1 MRTIRKTIRFDMD
14 EYTHIENLIDMHS
27 ISFAEFARN
36 SIMQKEIK
44 SKVDL
49 DLIYEI
55 NKICNSLNKIAHYVN
70 TNKVMDMQVLQM
82 LVDIEKRL
90 NELLK

>member
-1 MRTIRKTIRFDMD
+1 MRTIRKTIRFDVN
-14 EYTHIENLIDMHS
+14 EYMHIENLLRMHS
-27 ISFAEFARN
+27 LSFAEFARN
-36 SIMQKEIK
+36 AIMQKEIK

-49 DLIYEI
+49 DLVYEVNRI
-55 NKICNSLNKIAHYVN
+55 GNNLNQIAHYVN
-70 TNKVMDMQVLQM
+70 SNKVIDMQVLQM

>member
-14 EYTHIENLIDMHS
+14 EYMHIENLIDMHS

-49 DLIYEI
+49 DLLYEI
-55 NKICNSLNKIAHYVN
+55 NRIGNNLNQTAHYVN
-70 TNKVMDMQVLQM
+70 SNKAIDMQVLQM

>member
-14 EYTHIENLIDMHS
+14 EYMHIENLIDMHS

-36 SIMQKEIK
+36 AIMQKEIK
-44 SKVDL
+44 SKIDI
-49 DLIYEI
+49 DLIFQV
-55 NKICNSLNKIAHYVN
+55 NKIGNNLNQIALYVN
-70 TNKVMDMQVLQM
+70 TNKVIDIQVLQM

-90 NELLK
+90 NEFLK